1 MDDDKMMMMP
11 SVGSTSTPKS
21 RESRHQV
28 VSLSQLAVP
37 ISRLD
42 GDDELE
48 AVVEPVAG
56 SNDVFTKRAN
66 MTLSRSS
73 ITITKNTSKSTK
85 TAMRNLIIAKPIVKE
100 HKGKEKRQS
109 FIIRNSHNLS
119 SSTITLSSSSSTI
132 ILSSSSSTITISSS
146 SSSSISENNVTSSQI
161 ESEAANLKPDKD
173 LAADQASSIS
183 IHPDRTDNNPN
194 SDKHTSRTLFIL
206 FLFRRNK
213 TKKFTEE
220 FFKLC

>member
-1 MDDDKMMMMP
+1 MDDNKMMMMP

-21 RESRHQV
+21 RESRHQM

-85 TAMRNLIIAKPIVKE
+85 TARNLIIAKPIVKE
-100 HKGKEKRQS
+100 NKGKEKRQS